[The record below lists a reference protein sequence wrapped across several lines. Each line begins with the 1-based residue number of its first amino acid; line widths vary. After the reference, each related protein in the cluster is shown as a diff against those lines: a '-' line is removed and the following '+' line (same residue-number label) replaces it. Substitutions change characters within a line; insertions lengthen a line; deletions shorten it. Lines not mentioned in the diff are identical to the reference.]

1 MRVHAIRTGSVRIKT
16 AQIEGRGHGVLDIL
30 VDRNWSD
37 WLPTF
42 AWAVEHDEG
51 VFVVDTGQASHL
63 LGGYGRSLHPFFRW
77 EVRFQIEPEEE
88 IGPQLRSL
96 GIGSRDV
103 RRVVMTH
110 LHMDH
115 DAGLAYFPNS
125 EILVMPGELQQA
137 SGFSGRLR
145 GYLPQYWPKG
155 FSPTRLV
162 LDGGPFGPF
171 GASKRLTKAG
181 DVIAVATPG
190 HTPNHIS
197 VLVEDGDVTIFLA
210 GDTSYNEGLM
220 LAGKV
225 DGVGSDT
232 QVSATT
238 LAAIQR
244 FAATQPT
251 IYLPTHDPESAAR
264 LAARRFVPATNSNTR
279 TMQGEHATC
288 SQ

>member
-1 MRVHAIRTGSVRIKT
+1 MKVHAIRTGSVRIKT
-16 AQIEGRGHGVLDIL
+16 AQIEGRGHGMLDIL
-30 VDRNWSD
+30 ADRNWSD
-37 WLPTF
+37 WLPTL
-42 AWAVEHDEG
+42 AWAIEHDEG
-51 VFVVDTGQASHL
+51 VIVVDTGQASHL

-96 GIGSRDV
+96 GIGSGDV
-103 RRVVMTH
+103 KQVVLTH

-115 DAGLAYFPNS
+115 DAGLACFPDS
-125 EILVMPGELQQA
+125 EILVAPGELQQA
-137 SGFSGRLR
+137 SGFAGKLR

-155 FSPTRLV
+155 FNPTRLV
-162 LDGGPFGPF
+162 LDGGPFGSF
-171 GASKRLTKAG
+171 GASKRLTKMG

-197 VLVEDGDVTIFLA
+197 VLVEDGDATLFLA
-210 GDTSYNEGLM
+210 GDTSYNERLM

-232 QVSATT
+232 QVSAAT
-238 LAAIQR
+238 LAAIKR
-244 FAATQPT
+244 FASTQPL

-264 LAARRFVPATNSNTR
+264 LAARLSVPA
-279 TMQGEHATC
+279 AA
-288 SQ
+288 

>member
-1 MRVHAIRTGSVRIKT
+1 MKVHAIRTGSVRIKT
-16 AQIEGRGHGVLDIL
+16 AQIEGRGHGMIDIL
-30 VDRNWSD
+30 ADRIWSD

-42 AWAVEHDEG
+42 AWAIEHNEG
-51 VFVVDTGQASHL
+51 VTVVDTGQASHL

-103 RRVVMTH
+103 KRVVMTH

-115 DAGLAYFPNS
+115 DAGLAHFPNS
-125 EILVMPGELQQA
+125 EILVVPGELHQA
-137 SGFSGRLR
+137 SGFAGKLR

-155 FSPTRLV
+155 FNPSRLV
-162 LDGGPFGPF
+162 LDDGAFGPF

-197 VLVEDGDVTIFLA
+197 VLVEDGDATIFLA

-225 DGVGSDT
+225 DGVGSNT

-238 LAAIQR
+238 LTAIKR

-264 LAARRFVPATNSNTR
+264 LAARHSVPA
-279 TMQGEHATC
+279 AA
-288 SQ
+288 

>member
-1 MRVHAIRTGSVRIKT
+1 MKVHAIRTGSVRIKT
-16 AQIEGRGHGVLDIL
+16 AQLEGRGHGLLDIL
-30 VDRNWSD
+30 VDRHWTD
-37 WLPTF
+37 WLPTL

-51 VFVVDTGQASHL
+51 VIVVDTGQASHL
-63 LGGYGRSLHPFFRW
+63 LGGYRRSLHPFFRW

-96 GIGSRDV
+96 GIGPRDV
-103 RRVVMTH
+103 KRVILTH

-115 DAGLAYFPNS
+115 DGGLAYFPNI
-125 EILVMPGELQQA
+125 EILVAPGEFRQA
-137 SGFSGRLR
+137 SGFPGKLR

-155 FSPTRLV
+155 FNPTDLI

-171 GASKRLTKAG
+171 GASKRLTNAG

-197 VLVEDGDVTIFLA
+197 VLVEDVDTTIFLA

-238 LAAIQR
+238 LAAIKR
-244 FAATQPT
+244 FAATRPA

-264 LAARRFVPATNSNTR
+264 LAARRLVQATT
-279 TMQGEHATC
+279 
-288 SQ
+288 